1 MKNWVGVCVW
11 NPHHHAHPP
20 SSFSFPHACTPMG
33 CKSRLCRVA
42 CVATKLQTAGFQQIT
57 TFTFAQSETLRV
69 YAHVRVGGCAS
80 ESVGVCATPPS
91 TPIFYENCHSHT
103 DSLPC
108 PPVAPKCV
116 LMRLLRAHNACVVVP
131 ERQRIACGRAY
142 TRSCAPMTT
151 CVCSPIMRPDTPM
164 CAYLRPHI
172 RLSVRPDAG
181 LFIAH
186 TSTHS
191 FRVDACGILILVL
204 TSPKLKKY

>member
-33 CKSRLCRVA
+33 CKGRLCRVA
-42 CVATKLQTAGFQQIT
+42 CVATKLRTTDFQQIS
-57 TFTFAQSETLRV
+57 TFTLCKSETLRV

-116 LMRLLRAHNACVVVP
+116 LMRLLRAHNVCVVVP
-131 ERQRIACGRAY
+131 ERQRIACERAY
-142 TRSCAPMTT
+142 TRSCAPMAT
-151 CVCSPIMRPDTPM
+151 CVLAHNAPRYAHVCLPAPPHTPECAPM
-164 CAYLRPHI
+164 CGVAYC
-172 RLSVRPDAG
+172 
-181 LFIAH
+181 AH
-186 TSTHS
+186 EQ
-191 FRVDACGILILVL
+191 A
-204 TSPKLKKY
+204 